1 MSLADELLADLECD
15 GDVDEQLL
23 KEDEMET
30 DIVVPE
36 TNQLNVV
43 RVQEICKL
51 HSSQHLKFV
60 LTEIEKYIS
69 KSPRTSKEMIGSVE
83 LDPE

>member
-15 GDVDEQLL
+15 GDVDDEPV
-23 KEDEMET
+23 KEDEIEM
-30 DIVVPE
+30 DITVPE
-36 TNQLNVV
+36 AHQLNVS

-51 HSSQHLKFV
+51 HSSHHLKFV
-60 LTEIEKYIS
+60 LTEIEKYTS
-69 KSPRTSKEMIGSVE
+69 KAPRTSKEMIGSVE